1 MLAKIKDAPRENKN
15 KNKKTAGYRKN
26 PIRGILKNIIKNSKI
41 TSSKRCEK
49 KDCMATE
56 ITKTSE
62 EIFIDFIK
70 AAFATIEFVEFIVV
84 CLKKLNI
91 INPNNK

>member
-1 MLAKIKDAPRENKN
+1 MQAKIKDTPRANKN
-15 KNKKTAGYRKN
+15 KNKKNNGYKKN
-26 PIRGILKNIIKNSKI
+26 PTKETLKNIRRNSKI

-49 KDCMATE
+49 KDSIAEE
-56 ITKTSE
+56 ITKDSE

-70 AAFATIEFVEFIVV
+70 PAFATIEFVEFIVV

-91 INPNNK
+91 INPNSK